1 MRKALVFTLV
11 LSGACAKPA
20 PVSPRVLMDRDTA
33 FGRAVAERG
42 TTGFR
47 EFVGPEVVTM
57 PPGAPFQMTRDEWEK
72 MWDDV
77 LAKQVSLTWQPVGG
91 AVEGKLGY
99 TYGTWLLKRKD
110 GAERTGKYFTVWRL
124 GDDGVWR
131 VVLDGGNT
139 NPPPQPPPPA
149 P

>member
-1 MRKALVFTLV
+1 
-11 LSGACAKPA
+11 
-20 PVSPRVLMDRDTA
+20 MDRDIA

-42 TTGFR
+42 TAGFR
-47 EFVGPEVVTM
+47 EFVGPQVVTL
-57 PPGAPFQMTRDEWEK
+57 PPGEPFQTTREDWEK
-72 MWDDV
+72 GWDDV
-77 LAKQVSLTWQPVGG
+77 LARQVSLTWQPVGG

-124 GDDGVWR
+124 DDDGVWR
-131 VVLDGGNT
+131 VVLDGGNA
-139 NPPPQPPPPA
+139 NPPPKPPA

>member
-1 MRKALVFTLV
+1 MRTALLLFLL
-11 LSGACAKPA
+11 LSAACAKPA
-20 PVSPRVLMDRDTA
+20 PVSPRVLMDRDLA

-47 EFVGPEVVTM
+47 EFVGSSVVTM
-57 PPGAPFQMTRDEWEK
+57 PLGKPFQTTRDEWEK

-77 LAKQVSLTWQPVGG
+77 LAHQVALTWEPVGG
-91 AVEGKLGY
+91 AVDGRLGY

-110 GAERTGKYFTVWRL
+110 GVERTGKYFTVWRL
-124 GDDGVWR
+124 ADDGVWR
-131 VVLDGGNT
+131 VALDGGNM
-139 NPPPQPPPPA
+139 NPPPPA